1 MRSLRRASPDRARG
15 AAKGPAAYRCGLA
28 TCILRGSMPRPPS
41 DPVAESLSELGLDA
55 DLAEAL
61 HAQVARALE
70 GGARQGKRGGA
81 KLNRARNLA
90 SQPPASTLDP
100 LAMVPLVLA
109 VRDALKRG
117 DHGSRTSRAHQE
129 RLDRAADVAVQ
140 SLVHAAGPRAAPRRG
155 GMRDARVTHELLDRI
170 VSVSPD
176 AVFTLRASGAVGMWS
191 VAASRLTGR
200 RRWEVHRR
208 GAGAIFRD
216 KQLLDT
222 VLAELDVRGRV
233 AGREAQLV
241 SHGGDDVSVRIYAA
255 RLKDAPQPT
264 GQAKG
269 KAGDP
274 ERYLILLHDLSEV
287 QHIRQRLIE
296 TEKLS
301 AMAKIAGSVAHEF
314 RNPLNSLFLS
324 TDLLEDELEGHGEVQ
339 ESIAPTLAAI
349 REEIERLNQIITHYL
364 SLSRVA
370 GSEPEVVDL
379 RDVVSAFATE
389 SADQLETRGVA
400 LRVRIRRR
408 RRPHQRRPQPA
419 APHPREPG
427 RERGRCAH
435 GRSRCGRRR
444 GEAAQARVRH
454 PGRAAH
460 APFAQAHGEGQRSR
474 HPRGHPRAR
483 VRAVLHVE
491 GRRLGTRSVS
501 RARDR
506 ARVGRHDDAVE
517 SRRAWY
523 VRVDPL
529 AVRE

>member
-1 MRSLRRASPDRARG
+1 
-15 AAKGPAAYRCGLA
+15 
-28 TCILRGSMPRPPS
+28 
-41 DPVAESLSELGLDA
+41 
-55 DLAEAL
+55 
-61 HAQVARALE
+61 
-70 GGARQGKRGGA
+70 
-81 KLNRARNLA
+81 
-90 SQPPASTLDP
+90 
-100 LAMVPLVLA
+100 MVPLVLA

-140 SLVHAAGPRAAPRRG
+140 SLARAAGPRATPRRG

-400 LRVRIRRR
+400 LRVRSDDGDGRINADPNQLRRILVNLVENAVDALTGDPDAEGDEAKRPKRASVTLVVR
-408 RRPHQRRPQPA
+408 RMRRSLKLTVKDNG
-419 APHPREPG
+419 PG
-427 RERGRCAH
+427 IPEDIRERVFEPFFTSKAGGSGLGLYLVREIALAS
-435 GRSRCGRRR
+435 GGTMTLSSR
-444 GEAAQARVRH
+444 
-454 PGRAAH
+454 
-460 APFAQAHGEGQRSR
+460 
-474 HPRGHPRAR
+474 
-483 VRAVLHVE
+483 E
-491 GRRLGTRSVS
+491 GRGTSVS
-501 RARDR
+501 IRWPYASDERD
-506 ARVGRHDDAVE
+506 
-517 SRRAWY
+517 
-523 VRVDPL
+523 
-529 AVRE
+529 